1 MYPQNNWLDI
11 MYNNAFIME
20 HNMRFSGGDDKYT
33 YSVSL
38 GYGDQN
44 GVLRG
49 TDSNK
54 YTLAVNTT
62 AQVNSR
68 LKIGANINAHY
79 QIYNEPVAG
88 VANAM
93 RIPLSVL
100 LGIISIAI
108 RWRWPMR
115 ARTSISP
122 CVCWRICLRNIS
134 FRLISFIT

>member
-68 LKIGANINAHY
+68 LKIGANINAHT
-79 QIYNEPVAG
+79 
-88 VANAM
+88 
-93 RIPLSVL
+93 R
-100 LGIISIAI
+100 SIMS
-108 RWRWPMR
+108 R
-115 ARTSISP
+115 
-122 CVCWRICLRNIS
+122 
-134 FRLISFIT
+134 